1 MPRKKNRDF
10 RKKAERISFM
20 RRHRI
25 AFRRATFALAA
36 FMVVTVL
43 FSGWRMWES
52 GYAGKTW
59 LLLAAKMEN
68 AEYRAAATLGLCL
81 KNVYIRGEKY
91 ASAKEIMQAALL
103 KKNQPIFAVNIRGV
117 KSRIE
122 ELDWV
127 ESADV
132 ERQIPDSLHISIT
145 EKKPAAVWQH
155 KGKFAL
161 VDDKGEVISREHID
175 EFPNLP
181 QVVGDEANSDA
192 GRILSA
198 LKSQPEL
205 AEKVAAIIRIGGRR
219 WNLKLKNN
227 VEILLPE
234 DAGLEQ
240 SLTALAELDKRKQLL
255 ERKIKSVDLR
265 LPDRVFIRQANG

>member
-1 MPRKKNRDF
+1 
-10 RKKAERISFM
+10 M

-36 FMVVTVL
+36 CTAVTVL

-52 GYAGKTW
+52 GLAGKVW
-59 LLLAAKMEN
+59 LVLDAKVEN
-68 AEYRAAATLGLCL
+68 AEYRAAAVLGLSL

-91 ASAKEIMQAALL
+91 ASAKEIMQAANL
-103 KKNQPIFAVNIRGV
+103 KKNQPIFAINIRGV

-127 ESADV
+127 DSADV
-132 ERQIPDSLHISIT
+132 ERQIPDSLHISVT
-145 EKKPAAVWQH
+145 EKKPAAVWQN

-161 VDDKGEVISREHID
+161 VDAKGEVISVEHID

-181 QVVGDEANSDA
+181 QVVGEEANSDA
-192 GRILSA
+192 GRIISA

-205 AEKVAAIIRIGGRR
+205 LGKVVAIVRVGGRR

-234 DAGLEQ
+234 DANLEQ
-240 SLTALAELDKRKQLL
+240 SLAELAELDKQKQLL

-265 LPDRVFIRQANG
+265 LPDRVFIKQNG

>member
-10 RKKAERISFM
+10 YKKAERISFM

-25 AFRRATFALAA
+25 AFRRAIFALAA
-36 FMVVTVL
+36 FMAITVL
-43 FSGWRMWES
+43 FSGWRIWEL
-52 GYAGKTW
+52 GLAGKT
-59 LLLAAKMEN
+59 LVALDGKVDN
-68 AEYRAAATLGLCL
+68 VEYRAAATLGLSL
-81 KNVYIRGEKY
+81 KNVYIQGEKY
-91 ASAKEIMQAALL
+91 TSAKEIMQAALL
-103 KKNQPIFAVNIRGV
+103 KKNQPIFAVNIHEV
-117 KSRIE
+117 KNRIE

-127 ESADV
+127 ESADI
-132 ERQIPDSLHISIT
+132 ERQIPDSLHINIT
-145 EKKPAAVWQH
+145 EKKPAAVWQN

-161 VDDKGEVISREHID
+161 IDDKGEVISTKHID

-181 QVVGDEANSDA
+181 QVVGEEANSDA
-192 GRILSA
+192 GKILSY
-198 LKSQPEL
+198 LKNQPDL
-205 AEKVAAIIRIGGRR
+205 AEKVEAIIRVGGRR

-240 SLTALAELDKRKQLL
+240 SLAELAELDKKKQLF

-265 LPDRVFIRQANG
+265 LPDRVFIKEANG